1 MYSGLCLLGII
12 FVAAIVP
19 ETKGRDL
26 DSIEK
31 LFQKRNKKSLND
43 EMTGS
48 NNNGIDNLGITD
60 DNGIDN
66 CEDKVKSK
74 NEVTKF

>member
-12 FVAAIVP
+12 FVVTIVP

-31 LFQKRNKKSLND
+31 LFQKKNKSSFSEDINGIK
-43 EMTGS
+43 
-48 NNNGIDNLGITD
+48 NNGIDNLGVTD
-60 DNGIDN
+60 DNDDHNIKSN
-66 CEDKVKSK
+66 NED
-74 NEVTKF
+74 TKF